1 MQKQTQSFCWT
12 KNKRNLLFCCFITR
26 IITLISYCCFISA
39 SDLSAQ
45 RDDGN
50 LFCHDIG
57 SIQGRSFFFL
67 FWSAYLLIS
76 KPKHLLQQKC
86 AVEATKSNC
95 LHLHRVEICLRKI
108 RSRRC
113 RSQNWGFSAYVISG
127 ESAKGPKK
135 LWNHAFHVKTSQ
147 SAKN

>member
-26 IITLISYCCFISA
+26 IIMLISYCCFISA

-45 RDDGN
+45 RD
-50 LFCHDIG
+50 
-57 SIQGRSFFFL
+57 GREFVLSWHRFNTRSVIFFL

-127 ESAKGPKK
+127 ESTKGPKK